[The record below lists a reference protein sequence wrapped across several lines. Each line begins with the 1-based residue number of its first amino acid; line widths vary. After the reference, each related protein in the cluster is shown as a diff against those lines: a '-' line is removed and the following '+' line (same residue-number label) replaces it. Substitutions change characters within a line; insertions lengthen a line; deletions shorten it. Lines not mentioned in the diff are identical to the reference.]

1 MLLLSFRFDFFLIL
15 SKDSFSKL
23 DSWLASELNK
33 IGKGYFFVRTFM
45 DRALEEEEYDKNMK
59 IKERDQD
66 GNLSNEMKTF
76 MEDIRNYCTEGLQ
89 FTIQTK
95 IPIYLVSNWYPER
108 FEFSKLILA
117 ISDCFHG
124 IQKEALLLSTNLCT
138 EEIYKAK
145 KRILKK
151 RILYA
156 ALLSGAAGAVPI
168 PGSGLA
174 VDVPLVINEIKFYKE
189 QFNLDA
195 PNLETDFNNEK
206 LASLVKSIASMGT
219 KSYVLGVVAKTVV
232 SEVVEET
239 SKALSWVTLGITS
252 VVSAA
257 ASFGS
262 TYYILTKELEK
273 IADLSKR
280 YLDLKVETMM
290 R

>member
-1 MLLLSFRFDFFLIL
+1 
-15 SKDSFSKL
+15 
-23 DSWLASELNK
+23 
-33 IGKGYFFVRTFM
+33 M
-45 DRALEEEEYDKNMK
+45 DRALEEEESDERMK

-76 MEDIRNYCTEGLQ
+76 MNDMRDDCAKGLQ
-89 FTIQTK
+89 FTSQTI

-117 ISDCFHG
+117 ISDYFPG

-138 EEIYKAK
+138 GEIFKAK
-145 KRILKK
+145 KKIMKK

-195 PNLETDFNNEK
+195 PNLETDLNNEK
-206 LASLVKSIASMGT
+206 LASLVKSIASIGT

-232 SEVVEET
+232 SEVVEES
-239 SKALSWVTLGITS
+239 SKTLSWVTLGITS

-262 TYYILTKELEK
+262 TYYILTKELEE
-273 IADLSKR
+273 IADLSKK